1 VVFWSSQSGLP
12 DIEQALNWE
21 QMMSEKKGRST
32 RVNQKAEEAT
42 ADPIDRRLTKAIAH
56 PLRLQILSLA
66 NQRTI
71 SPSEYSEEAG
81 GPLSTVAYHFRKLL
95 ELGFL
100 ELVEEIPKRGSKEH
114 RYRACRRAM
123 VSDNNW
129 QELGRAT
136 QAGVRIAG
144 FQDLIARCTQAVN
157 AGTFDSRE
165 DAVFYWVGGGMDE
178 TGWEEFVAASRQL
191 IDRVKAIESASAER
205 AADGGEKCFPTT
217 FAVTAFESP
226 VAARRKR

>member
-1 VVFWSSQSGLP
+1 VSFWQ
-12 DIEQALNWE
+12 
-21 QMMSEKKGRST
+21 MSEKKRRTT
-32 RVNQKAEEAT
+32 RVNEEAEEAT
-42 ADPIDRRLTKAIAH
+42 AERIDRRLTKAIAH

-66 NQRTI
+66 DQRTI
-71 SPSEYSEEAG
+71 SPSEYSGEMGA
-81 GPLSTVAYHFRKLL
+81 PLSTVAYHFRKLL

-123 VSDNNW
+123 AGDDNLR
-129 QELGRAT
+129 ELGKAT

-144 FQDLIARCTQAVN
+144 FQDLIARCTQAVS

-165 DAVFYWVGGGMDE
+165 DAIFYWVGGGMDE

-191 IDRVKAIESASAER
+191 IERVKAIEDASAER
-205 AADGGEKCFPTT
+205 AADGGEECFPTT

-226 VAARRKR
+226 RATRRKR

>member
-1 VVFWSSQSGLP
+1 
-12 DIEQALNWE
+12 
-21 QMMSEKKGRST
+21 MSEKKRQAT
-32 RVNQKAEEAT
+32 RVNQKAEGET
-42 ADPIDRRLTKAIAH
+42 ADLIDRRLTKAIAH

-71 SPSEYSEEAG
+71 SPSEYSDEMGAT
-81 GPLSTVAYHFRKLL
+81 LSTVAYHFRKLL

-123 VSDNNW
+123 VRDN
-129 QELGRAT
+129 
-136 QAGVRIAG
+136 
-144 FQDLIARCTQAVN
+144 D

-165 DAVFYWVGGGMDE
+165 DAVFYSVSGGMDE
-178 TGWEEFVAASRQL
+178 TGWDEFVAASRQL
-191 IDRVKAIESASAER
+191 IERVKAIENASAER
-205 AADGGEKCFPTT
+205 AADGGEECFPTT

-226 VAARRKR
+226 IAARRKR